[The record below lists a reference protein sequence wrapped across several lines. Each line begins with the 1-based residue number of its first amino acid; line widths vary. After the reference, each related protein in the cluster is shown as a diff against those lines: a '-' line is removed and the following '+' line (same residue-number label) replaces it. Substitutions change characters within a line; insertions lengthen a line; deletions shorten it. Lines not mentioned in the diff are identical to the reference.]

1 MDQICRWRVRGKW
14 LDPKKEKKHRKE
26 LKQKATRK
34 MARYNVTILDMFF
47 LWRGPITKLWQYM
60 KLGLTWKRHAIRP
73 SSFRNEGMR
82 LTPIPTSQLRCFLNS
97 GLKTFV
103 DDFVAT
109 DLLESCWISLKSVH
123 LDLHCERSWYTRSNL
138 WIWGC
143 FILSSIFIA
152 SIAPASSFCAD
163 WWNQL
168 RRDHCK
174 LLRFFQMPTAKRR
187 KVCRVVSSFQ
197 SKLVDFGWF

>member
-82 LTPIPTSQLRCFLNS
+82 LTPIPTSQLTCFLNS

-143 FILSSIFIA
+143 FILSHVFSWHLHRVFAQIDETNYAEITA
-152 SIAPASSFCAD
+152 SCSD
-163 WWNQL
+163 
-168 RRDHCK
+168 
-174 LLRFFQMPTAKRR
+174 FFRCPRQRGEKC
-187 KVCRVVSSFQ
+187 V
-197 SKLVDFGWF
+197 G